1 MRMPMVVASR
11 NAEIAAWAS
20 LSAAALYA
28 ALAGFTVPTQRAMIM
43 LAVAQLALV
52 SRRSVSMSSGLS
64 AAVLLVLAWDPA
76 APLSASFWLSF
87 VAVAL
92 LWQLAR
98 SEYSRGGKR
107 DPLGPV
113 GGIRASRGGAAR
125 PVWRIE
131 WYIGRTNTRE
141 YPQSFRVVSVSCVV
155 FAHEFVAE
163 RAVHPAKRH
172 LPLLVMPKGA

>member
-1 MRMPMVVASR
+1 M
-11 NAEIAAWAS
+11 
-20 LSAAALYA
+20 
-28 ALAGFTVPTQRAMIM
+28 PTQRALIM

-98 SEYSRGGKR
+98 SEHLRGKS
-107 DPLGPV
+107 
-113 GGIRASRGGAAR
+113 A
-125 PVWRIE
+125 
-131 WYIGRTNTRE
+131 TR
-141 YPQSFRVVSVSCVV
+141 
-155 FAHEFVAE
+155 
-163 RAVHPAKRH
+163 
-172 LPLLVMPKGA
+172 